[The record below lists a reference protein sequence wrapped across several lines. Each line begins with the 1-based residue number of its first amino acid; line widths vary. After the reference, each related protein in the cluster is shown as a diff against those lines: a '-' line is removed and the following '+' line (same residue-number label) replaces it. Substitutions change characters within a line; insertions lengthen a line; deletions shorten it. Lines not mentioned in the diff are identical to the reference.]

1 MGGSLANAEAC
12 HNRRVEL
19 VFSDEH
25 YVAFDK
31 PSGVVVHR
39 QPGDR
44 EERPALQRA
53 RDHVRQHVY
62 PIHRLDRSASGV
74 LVFGRTPDA
83 ARRLAEAFAA
93 RTIDKR
99 YVAVARGT
107 IAERG
112 TVDYPIRADR
122 DAPLKSAV
130 SDFVRLGQAELDEP
144 VPPHPTAR
152 YSLVALRPR
161 TGRTHQLRR
170 HMAHLRHPIVGD
182 VRHGDGRHNRVFRA
196 RLGSHRL
203 LLWATRLAF
212 VHPYTGEAIRIEAA
226 PADGEVLTAL
236 GWPSHPDVDALG

>member
-1 MGGSLANAEAC
+1 M
-12 HNRRVEL
+12 EL
-19 VFSDEH
+19 VYSDEH
-25 YVAFDK
+25 YVAFNK

-44 EERPALQRA
+44 EEVPALQRA

-74 LVFGRTPDA
+74 LVFGKTSDA
-83 ARRLAEAFAA
+83 ARRLSEAFAA
-93 RTIDKR
+93 RVVDKR
-99 YVAVARGT
+99 YVAVVRGT

-112 TVDYPIRADR
+112 TVDYALRADR

-130 SDFVRLGQAELDEP
+130 SDYVRLARVEVDEP

-196 RLGSHRL
+196 RFSSHRL
-203 LLWATRLAF
+203 LLWATWLAF
-212 VHPYTGEAIRIEAA
+212 EHPYSGVATRIEAA
-226 PADGEVLTAL
+226 PTDGEILTAL
-236 GWPSHPDVDALG
+236 GWTSHPDVSVLGPPARSQ